1 MHLGTQHLHPLDVRV
16 LTLHISGTHEHLTLH
31 AHQRTDRCR
40 RHTMLSGSCLCDD
53 TRLAHLLGQQ
63 DLTHGVVDLVSARV
77 VQVLA
82 LQIES
87 ATITLTHP
95 LRQIERRRPAYIV
108 PQQGMIRLLEVCR
121 LDDWQVGFLQV
132 MHTLVENLRHIGTS
146 KLSIESIFVYLIL
159 SHIFKSLCV
168 NTQVVN

>member
-1 MHLGTQHLHPLDVRV
+1 MTAPVTYSLAAGIAQRHVASTYRMHLGTQHLHPLDVRV

-63 DLTHGVVDLVSARV
+63 DLAHGVVDLVGARV

-82 LQIES
+82 LQLES
-87 ATITLTHP
+87 ATIT
-95 LRQIERRRPAYIV
+95 
-108 PQQGMIRLLEVCR
+108 
-121 LDDWQVGFLQV
+121 
-132 MHTLVENLRHIGTS
+132 
-146 KLSIESIFVYLIL
+146 
-159 SHIFKSLCV
+159 
-168 NTQVVN
+168 